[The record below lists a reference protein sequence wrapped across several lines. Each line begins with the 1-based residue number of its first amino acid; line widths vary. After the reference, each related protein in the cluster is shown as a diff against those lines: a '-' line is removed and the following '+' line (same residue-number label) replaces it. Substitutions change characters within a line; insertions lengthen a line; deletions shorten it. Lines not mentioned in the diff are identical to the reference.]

1 MIAARKLL
9 LNTDLKDNKSEI
21 TNTKTKN
28 KLNFMIDSYK
38 KIKSKADE
46 TKWELNDSKNALINE
61 HALEKEIIR
70 ETLKFM
76 CLWIFEF
83 ESIFDDHSNV

>member
-1 MIAARKLL
+1 MTVNAKFYNVTNKMIAARKLL

-46 TKWELNDSKNALINE
+46 TK
-61 HALEKEIIR
+61 
-70 ETLKFM
+70 
-76 CLWIFEF
+76 
-83 ESIFDDHSNV
+83 